1 MTGIDPSAVKSDP
14 DSCLKRE
21 VVGVVPA
28 GGHAT
33 RIAPLPCSKELYPI
47 GFSSVE
53 AGGASRPKVVS
64 HYLLEKM
71 RFAGIL
77 KAYIVLRPGKWDI
90 PAYFGDGSMLNMHLA
105 YLALRCPFGVPF
117 TVDQA
122 YPFVRDVR
130 VAFGFPDILFH
141 AEDAFEKLLVRH
153 SEFRADISLGLTP
166 VDQSPRFDKVDF
178 DENGAVRE
186 IYLGLSDSRLRYG
199 WAIAVWNPTFTE
211 FLHGYVR
218 DRATT
223 AAGGPELSAGH
234 AIKAAL
240 HDGLRVEALPVDE
253 EPYLDIG
260 TPEDLAKAI
269 RSFAGQGT

>member
-1 MTGIDPSAVKSDP
+1 MTRIEALAMKSNP
-14 DSCLKRE
+14 IPYSERE
-21 VVGVVPA
+21 VVGLIPA

-33 RIAPLPCSKELYPI
+33 RISPLPCSKELYPI
-47 GFSSVE
+47 GFHSEE
-53 AGGASRPKVVS
+53 AGRERRPKVVS

-90 PAYFGDGSMLNMHLA
+90 PAYFGDGSMLNMHIA
-105 YLALRCPFGVPF
+105 YLALGCPFGIPF
-117 TVDQA
+117 TLDQA
-122 YPFVRDVR
+122 YPFVRDAR
-130 VAFGFPDILFH
+130 VAFGFPDILFD
-141 AEDAFEKLLVRH
+141 AQDAFEKLLVRH
-153 SEFRADISLGLTP
+153 SEIRADISLGLTP
-166 VDQSPRFDKVDF
+166 IDQSPRFDKVDF

-186 IYLGLSDSRLRYG
+186 IHLGLSDSRLRYG

-211 FLHGYVR
+211 FLHGYAR

-223 AAGGPELSAGH
+223 AAGGPELSVGH

-240 HDGLRVEALPVDE
+240 HAGLRVEALPVDE

-260 TPEDLAKAI
+260 TPEDLANAV
-269 RSFAGQGT
+269 RRFAGQET